1 MKLNNRI
8 LGTIAGMG
16 VTFVLTEIFKSLTAF
31 LILMKKQWEKIGSY
45 MRRRQITPKN
55 NMMLGE
61 DRVYGCLDEELYFN
75 TLAMNC
81 METVNEL
88 NKIFR
93 YK

>member
-1 MKLNNRI
+1 
-8 LGTIAGMG
+8 
-16 VTFVLTEIFKSLTAF
+16 
-31 LILMKKQWEKIGSY
+31 